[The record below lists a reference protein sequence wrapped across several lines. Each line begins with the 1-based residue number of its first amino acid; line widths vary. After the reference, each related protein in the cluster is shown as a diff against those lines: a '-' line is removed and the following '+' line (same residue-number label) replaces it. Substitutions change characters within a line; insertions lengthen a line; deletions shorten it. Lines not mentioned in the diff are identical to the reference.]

1 MMMTNGF
8 GAILGS
14 YSSGL
19 LIKNYFTLENGTNDW
34 FNIWLT
40 FSIYSLIIAILFGL
54 LFKHKHQEIDV
65 NTINH

>member
-40 FSIYSLIIAILFGL
+40 FSIYSLIIAILFAL
-54 LFKHKHQEIDV
+54 FFKHNHQQVDV
-65 NTINH
+65 SKISH